1 MATEY
6 KLGLTYRL
14 DPELE
19 DSFVELE
26 PYNEDIAAL
35 LKFMEAHLLLRPW
48 MERTFLRL

>member
-26 PYNEDIAAL
+26 PYNEDISRFIEIHGGSFTVAAHGR
-35 LKFMEAHLLLRPW
+35 KGRF
-48 MERTFLRL
+48 